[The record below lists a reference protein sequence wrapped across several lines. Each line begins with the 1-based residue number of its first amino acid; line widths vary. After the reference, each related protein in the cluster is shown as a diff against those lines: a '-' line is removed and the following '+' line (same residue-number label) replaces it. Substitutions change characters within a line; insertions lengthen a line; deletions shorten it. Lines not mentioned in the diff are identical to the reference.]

1 MTPFYYNTFLNKFKL
16 PCHKT
21 CHSREC
27 GGYPLGHPECKSDF
41 YISNLTPSILFGQP
55 HEYWSEFSEISSL
68 K

>member
-27 GGYPLGHPECKSDF
+27 GGYPLGHPECKSPF
-41 YISNLTPSILFGQP
+41 YVSCLTPSIL
-55 HEYWSEFSEISSL
+55 YL
-68 K
+68 KTKIFATKTPRL